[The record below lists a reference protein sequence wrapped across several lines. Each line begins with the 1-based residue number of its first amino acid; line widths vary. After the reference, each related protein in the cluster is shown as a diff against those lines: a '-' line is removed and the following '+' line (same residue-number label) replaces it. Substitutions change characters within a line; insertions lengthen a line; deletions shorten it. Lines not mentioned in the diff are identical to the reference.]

1 MFGIVPRLRAASLLA
16 PLLACALVAGPRVA
30 MSADLVVMTSGGF
43 AAPYRALAPA
53 AEAATG
59 HHLTVVYGPSM
70 GDTPNT
76 IPTRLARGE
85 RADILVMVGAALD
98 KLIKA
103 GKASDRVDIAHS
115 WIGMAVRAGAPV
127 PAIGTVEEFKKT
139 LLAAKSIAYSD
150 SASGVYIGNTL
161 FHRLGLAEQLAAR
174 SHMIPADPVGGV
186 VAKGEAEIGFQQ
198 ISELKPIA
206 GITLVGKIPAELQLD
221 TIYAAA
227 IPTGSHEK
235 AAAKQVIAYFAS
247 SAAAPIERNLGLD
260 PIVAAR

>member
-1 MFGIVPRLRAASLLA
+1 MPCTLTRLLAASIV
-16 PLLACALVAGPRVA
+16 ALVGAGPRA
-30 MSADLVVMTSGGF
+30 GQAAELVVMTSGGF

-59 HHLTVVYGPSM
+59 DHLTVVYGPSM

-85 RADILVMVGAALD
+85 TADILVMVAPALD
-98 KLIKA
+98 KLIA
-103 GKASDRVDIAHS
+103 SGQASDRVDIAHS
-115 WIGMAVRAGAPV
+115 WIGMAVRAGAAV
-127 PAIGTVEEFKKT
+127 PAIGSVEEFKKT

-150 SASGVYIGNTL
+150 SASGVYIGTTL
-161 FHRLGLAEQLAAR
+161 YRRLGLAEQLAAR
-174 SHMIPADPVGGV
+174 SRMIPADPVGGV

-198 ISELKPIA
+198 VSELKPVA

-227 IPTGSHEK
+227 IPTASREK
-235 AAAKQVIAYFAS
+235 AAAKRVIAYFAS
-247 SAAAPIERNLGLD
+247 PAAAPIEASLGLD
-260 PIVAAR
+260 PIAAGK